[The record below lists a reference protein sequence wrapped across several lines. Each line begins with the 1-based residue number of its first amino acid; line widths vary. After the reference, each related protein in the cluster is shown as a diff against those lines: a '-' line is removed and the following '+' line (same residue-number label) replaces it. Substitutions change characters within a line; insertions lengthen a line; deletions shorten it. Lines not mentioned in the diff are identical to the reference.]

1 MLTRGTLVYLWTQI
15 KQTNNMILKDHV
27 ISRHKE
33 DLEFRGIF
41 RFELSFRF
49 AFFDWYLSME
59 LFLGNSSS
67 L

>member
-15 KQTNNMILKDHV
+15 KQTNNMITFDHV
-27 ISRHKE
+27 ISRHKGI
-33 DLEFRGIF
+33 LEFRGIF
-41 RFELSFRF
+41 RFESSFRF
-49 AFFDWYLSME
+49 FELTIYLE